1 MSFQS
6 HKKTFKTV
14 FFSLLICFWY
24 LNRESYD
31 FTYNQTDLLVLDIR
45 KRIIHDESN
54 QIFTL
59 SIEGLGTLVI
69 GLQTTSF
76 VMIVISTLS
85 LMWAMCRYRKRDDND
100 HRMGSNDRVVCSCK
114 CLSGCLI
121 CFYPI
126 AGNLKEY
133 QISSIFLY
141 RKLCLQI

>member
-6 HKKTFKTV
+6 HKRTFKT
-14 FFSLLICFWY
+14 FLFSPMFLILKSWIIW
-24 LNRESYD
+24 

-121 CFYPI
+121 LFYPI
-126 AGNLKEY
+126 AGNLNEY